1 MQRIDRLGSYMD
13 DIDELYYYVEDFLID
28 AWNIKGIC
36 IDEKF
41 RPICML
47 INGNIKEFVMP
58 EFNKCH
64 SVAHIYSRG
73 EREILL
79 FSGGKVSLAM
89 ALHMKRIGKSPIL
102 YYVDNRHS
110 RYVKQSRKKQ
120 DMVRDIADKLGMDL
134 VIQPSELDLN
144 NPMSIPR
151 ILDMGVEYAIDN
163 GCNYDIHMGVF
174 EGTSVVDNEFNFYGY
189 THEFLHIIEQI
200 FNESLPDFHIR
211 NALPS
216 YSIAW
221 DELLRFDNREYI
233 PYIVADT
240 PMDESVLY
248 IIKSDYNMIS
258 DVSES
263 DYMSHI
269 KKLKWHLESELGRSV
284 SKEELWSRY
293 FFYNIAKSKFI
304 SRIF

>member
-1 MQRIDRLGSYMD
+1 
-13 DIDELYYYVEDFLID
+13 
-28 AWNIKGIC
+28 
-36 IDEKF
+36 
-41 RPICML
+41 
-47 INGNIKEFVMP
+47 
-58 EFNKCH
+58 
-64 SVAHIYSRG
+64 
-73 EREILL
+73 
-79 FSGGKVSLAM
+79 M
-89 ALHMKRIGKSPIL
+89 A
-102 YYVDNRHS
+102 
-110 RYVKQSRKKQ
+110 
-120 DMVRDIADKLGMDL
+120 
-134 VIQPSELDLN
+134 
-144 NPMSIPR
+144 
-151 ILDMGVEYAIDN
+151 
-163 GCNYDIHMGVF
+163 
-174 EGTSVVDNEFNFYGY
+174 
-189 THEFLHIIEQI
+189 LHIIEQI

-258 DVSES
+258 DVSEY
-263 DYMSHI
+263 DYISHI